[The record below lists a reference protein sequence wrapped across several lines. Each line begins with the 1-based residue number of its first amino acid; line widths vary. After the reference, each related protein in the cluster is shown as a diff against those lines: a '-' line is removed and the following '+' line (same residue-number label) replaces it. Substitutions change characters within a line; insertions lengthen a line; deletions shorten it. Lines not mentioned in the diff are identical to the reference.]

1 MSGTITVS
9 STTDSQE
16 AVDQAAEYGEQT
28 LPFPEEEKPGT
39 TSEAEEAET
48 VADQEPAEQPENEE
62 EEEAEEEEPESPEQA
77 RPAMGRTR
85 REREATIARLL
96 AKDQARDK
104 QFAEMQKEL
113 EQLRKLQSPEPQ
125 KPDYSKRPD
134 AADPKYRGKGM
145 ESVMYDTAR
154 HAMQEAEQEKA
165 EQSRKQ
171 IEQKV
176 LARRDFVLNRYEQQ
190 AAEARAKYSDF
201 NEVVDG
207 MGALSDTIVG
217 TIKQQLNG
225 AEVAYYLAK
234 NPDLLEELKSWDSIE
249 VDEGYSK
256 TIATLQNIAE
266 QLRESKGST
275 PAASSP
281 TPRSPQ
287 PRPAAPR
294 PLRHVGGASAATS
307 APVNPDRMSMK
318 DYNDWRNAGGGR

>member
-16 AVDQAAEYGEQT
+16 AVDAAAEYGERT

-39 TSEAEEAET
+39 TSEVEEAET
-48 VADQEPAEQPENEE
+48 VAAQEPAEPPENEE
-62 EEEAEEEEPESPEQA
+62 EEEAAEEPEEEQEPPEQA
-77 RPAMGRTR
+77 SARPEGQSKRQLRAQV
-85 REREATIARLL
+85 ARLMS
-96 AKDQARDK
+96 QMS
-104 QFAEMQKEL
+104 EMRE
-113 EQLRKLQSPEPQ
+113 ELRKVKQPEAVEPP

-154 HAMQEAEQEKA
+154 HAIQEAEQEKSN
-165 EQSRKQ
+165 ETRK
-171 IEQKV
+171 EMEKKV
-176 LARRDFVLNRYEQQ
+176 LARRDLVLNRYEQQ
-190 AAEARAKYSDF
+190 AADARVKYPDF
-201 NEVVDG
+201 NEAVDG

-217 TIKQQLNG
+217 TVKQFLNG

-234 NPDLLEELKSWDSIE
+234 NPDLLEELKSWDSID

-256 TIATLQNIAE
+256 TIATLHNIAE
-266 QLRESKGST
+266 QLRESKPSS
-275 PAASSP
+275 PLASSP
-281 TPRSPQ
+281 SPRSPQ